1 MERYQVGNLAKSL
14 AGHDKG
20 KLYMIIRE
28 EKEQVYLADGK
39 NRPIERP
46 KCKRK
51 KHIQPIYQKEIW
63 IGQVGESQVEQNNR
77 IKRVIRQYQN
87 AADSYKSDSCIE

>member
-1 MERYQVGNLAKSL
+1 MEQYQEGNLAKSL

-20 KLYMIIRE
+20 KIYMIVRE
-28 EKEQVYLADGK
+28 EKEMVYLADGK

-51 KHIQPIYQKEIW
+51 KHIQPIYQKEISFSQ
-63 IGQVGESQVEQNNR
+63 IKKSQTGQNEA
-77 IKRVIRQYQN
+77 IKKVIQKYQKFT
-87 AADSYKSDSCIE
+87 DS

>member
-1 MERYQVGNLAKSL
+1 MEQYRVGNLAKSL

-20 KLYMIIRE
+20 KIYMIIRE
-28 EKEQVYLADGK
+28 TEEMVYLADGK

-51 KHIQPIYQKEIW
+51 KHIQPIYQMELLEYQAGK
-63 IGQVGESQVEQNNR
+63 SQTEQNEA
-77 IKRVIRQYQN
+77 IKRTIRQYQK
-87 AADSYKSDSCIE
+87 AADSYKSDCCIE

>member
-1 MERYQVGNLAKSL
+1 MKRYQEGNLAKSL

-20 KLYMIIRE
+20 KIYMIIRE
-28 EKEQVYLADGK
+28 EKEMVYLADGK

-51 KHIQPIYQKEIW
+51 KHIQPIYQMELLEYQTKK
-63 IGQVGESQVEQNNR
+63 SQAEQNEAIR
-77 IKRVIRQYQN
+77 RVIKQYQR
-87 AADSYKSDSCIE
+87 AIDSYKDCCCIE

>member
-1 MERYQVGNLAKSL
+1 MEQYQEGNLAKSL

-20 KLYMIIRE
+20 KIYMIIRE
-28 EKEQVYLADGK
+28 EKEMVYLADGK

-51 KHIQPIYQKEIW
+51 KHIQPIYQKEVSFSQI
-63 IGQVGESQVEQNNR
+63 GESQIKQNEA
-77 IKRVIRQYQN
+77 IKRVIQQYQK
-87 AADSYKSDSCIE
+87 AADS